1 MRKKING
8 RFVGIA
14 LFSIVVTAL
23 CMAAIFYNRLETQ
36 VLNDLEVIASILS
49 DDFSK
54 ERIPTGI
61 RVTIIESD
69 GTVRFDSMAD
79 EHIMENH
86 MDRPEV
92 SEAFT
97 NGSGHEIRMSDTL
110 SENIY
115 YYALKMSDG
124 SVIRVGKESVSVI
137 WIFISALP
145 VVCLV
150 IIILIAICLIASRYL
165 TTAIVRPIED
175 MIEDMEHVDENV
187 IYEELVPFTRKIR
200 SQHEEILSA
209 ANMRQEFTANVSHE
223 LKTPLAAISGYA
235 ELMAAG
241 VAGENDIRHFSQ
253 EIRKSAERLLNLIN
267 DIIKLSKLD
276 SGETGESK
284 EQTDISIIAGDT
296 FEMLK
301 INASKAEVIMECD
314 ICESAKIH
322 ISHEYAEELMYNLV
336 ENAIRYNRPG
346 GRVLIKVWKD
356 DYNVRLTV
364 SDTGIGIPKEYQKR
378 IFERFYRVDKSRSKE
393 LGGTGLGL
401 AIVKHICELSGGEI
415 KLESE
420 SGDGTE
426 IQIEWVCEHV

>member
-14 LFSIVVTAL
+14 VFSIVVTAL

-36 VLNDLEVIASILS
+36 VFNDLEVIASLLS
-49 DDFSK
+49 ENFTE
-54 ERIPTGI
+54 ERIPAGI
-61 RVTIIESD
+61 RVTIINAD
-69 GTVRFDSMAD
+69 GSVEFDSMAD
-79 EHIMENH
+79 EHVMENH
-86 MDRPEV
+86 LDRPEV
-92 SEAFT
+92 AEALK

-110 SENIY
+110 SESIF

-124 SVIRVGKESVSVI
+124 SVMRVGKESVSVI
-137 WIFISALP
+137 WLFLSALP
-145 VVCLV
+145 IVCLV
-150 IIILIAICLIASRYL
+150 ILILVAICLIASRYL

-175 MIEDMEHVDENV
+175 MVEDMEHIDESV

-235 ELMAAG
+235 ELMATG
-241 VAGENDIRHFSQ
+241 VAGEKDIKHFSQ

-276 SGETGESK
+276 SGESGEPK
-284 EQTDISIIAGDT
+284 EQTDLATIAGDT

-301 INASKAEVIMECD
+301 INASKAGVNMECD
-314 ICESAKIH
+314 ICESAKVH
-322 ISHEYAEELMYNLV
+322 ISHEYAEEVMYNLV

-346 GRVLIKVWKD
+346 GSVTVKVEKD

-364 SDTGIGIPKEYQKR
+364 SDTGIGIPQEHQKR

-401 AIVKHICELSGGEI
+401 AIVKHICELSGGEL

-420 SGDGTE
+420 FGKGTE
-426 IQIEWVCEHV
+426 IQIEWVCEYM